1 MYIIKPPAAFF
12 LLITGAGFVKVGVVI
27 IGVGCVVTGLEGGV
41 EKGDEVVGSLGTL
54 SNMTLDDG
62 GVEDKK
68 VGDAGVDDD
77 NVHGFFSTGL
87 LEPVKP
93 VLSS

>member
-1 MYIIKPPAAFF
+1 MA
-12 LLITGAGFVKVGVVI
+12 
-27 IGVGCVVTGLEGGV
+27 
-41 EKGDEVVGSLGTL
+41 
-54 SNMTLDDG
+54 LDNG

-87 LEPVKP
+87 LEPVKLVVP
-93 VLSS
+93 S

>member
-1 MYIIKPPAAFF
+1 
-12 LLITGAGFVKVGVVI
+12 
-27 IGVGCVVTGLEGGV
+27 
-41 EKGDEVVGSLGTL
+41 
-54 SNMTLDDG
+54 MTLDNG

-87 LEPVKP
+87 LETVKP
-93 VLSS
+93 VAPSDLDGLSVQKK